1 MSLENRFY
9 RSAAKYAHNEILS
22 FLMMILG
29 MNLLIGGIIVIL
41 ISTSGSYLLVAY
53 ILTSYSGIVGLI
65 LTSAGFTIISVGF
78 ILAVHYDKRRSW
90 YISQLE
96 KRAVPDEPKAA
107 LKMANKILQEYVDT
121 REKQKTKTR
130 RKKSKKKR

>member
-1 MSLENRFY
+1 MSMENRFY

-29 MNLLIGGIIVIL
+29 MNLLIGGVIVIM
-41 ISTSGSYLLVAY
+41 ISTGESSLGALYL
-53 ILTSYSGIVGLI
+53 LTSYSGILGLI

-90 YISQLE
+90 YLSQLE
-96 KRAVPDEPKAA
+96 KSAVPDEPKAA
-107 LKMANKILQEYVDT
+107 LKMANKILQEYVDSKKT
-121 REKQKTKTR
+121 QKTKTK